1 MHDTHKKWLHVHCQ
15 RVLVP
20 IVCFRFSCS
29 QEAIPVKRQADIRI
43 VLFGFM
49 SHNAILNEKINM
61 EYFSIFKKNQTH
73 LDCYHIFSRKQ
84 ISEIIQKAH

>member
-1 MHDTHKKWLHVHCQ
+1 MDDTHKKWLHVHCQ

-20 IVCFRFSCS
+20 IDCFSFSCS

-61 EYFSIFKKNQTH
+61 EYFSIFFKNQTH